1 MSVVVQHC
9 DYVKHRLLAEQDA
22 RQVQHLEQTVHCQNC
37 SGTWFVGPPA
47 HSFKWHSK
55 LRASFCSLWLKWLIK
70 QLMALWLRTRT
81 LFFPQWVSDS
91 VQVCPCNYQ
100 SSAGYQWWC
109 GQIPTCAA
117 LISGGL
123 DTSPATSSQDWGLW
137 RASGKRQQDLLCMC
151 WGLPSVA
158 GAQHA
163 QSPRSALHRL
173 RDAAP
178 GARTTLSAVGLLCT
192 NTVLVINSNTPETWN
207 QNPPFTR
214 LRNYLLHLH
223 PTPSPHP
230 TNTLSSC
237 RPGPSAGSRQ
247 PTSPNTDGFS
257 YIISLAS
264 DMQA

>member
-1 MSVVVQHC
+1 M
-9 DYVKHRLLAEQDA
+9 AENTD
-22 RQVQHLEQTVHCQNC
+22 
-37 SGTWFVGPPA
+37 S
-47 HSFKWHSK
+47 
-55 LRASFCSLWLKWLIK
+55 
-70 QLMALWLRTRT
+70 
-81 LFFPQWVSDS
+81 FFPSGFLIQFKCVP
-91 VQVCPCNYQ
+91 V
-100 SSAGYQWWC
+100 
-109 GQIPTCAA
+109 TTRA
-117 LISGGL
+117 LLGISGDVDKSL
-123 DTSPATSSQDWGLW
+123 HVLPSSLGVWIQAQQLHLRIEGSGGHCSAAW
-137 RASGKRQQDLLCMC
+137 GKRHQDLVCMC

-230 TNTLSSC
+230 TNTPSSC
-237 RPGPSAGSRQ
+237 RPGPSAGSR
-247 PTSPNTDGFS
+247 
-257 YIISLAS
+257 
-264 DMQA
+264 